1 MVIKDEMIWTHP
13 DNNLVHKNITRR
25 LIKERLAPDID
36 MQVIEKAFDME
47 FVLKAEEAVF
57 MRPSLRDY
65 AGY

>member
-36 MQVIEKAFDME
+36 MQVIEKAFVWSCPE
-47 FVLKAEEAVF
+47 SRRSIF
-57 MRPSLRDY
+57 MRPSMRDY